1 MTVVEDRPALPADA
15 PRRRRNPVLALLRNS
30 WRQLTSMRTA
40 LILLFLLA
48 VAAIPGSVLPQRG
61 VNPEKVDTY
70 FVEHPDLAPRLDRI
84 GAFEVFG
91 SVWFSAIYLLL
102 FTSLIGC
109 IVPRLRDHVRAL
121 RAKPPAAPKRLDR
134 LPQHAVLTGVATAGP
149 GAVEAIAAELR
160 RRRWRVQVRGTEVS
174 AEKGY
179 LKETGNLLFH
189 TSLIA
194 VLLGVA
200 LGSWYGWHGNKLL
213 VAGAEN
219 AFCNTRQQYAE
230 AKLGPRVDSADLPPF
245 CLTLT
250 DFEATFLESTQ
261 PESYRATVDVEE
273 AGRATRSASF
283 SVNDPLRLGD
293 ANVYLLGHGYAPI
306 LRYTDRYG
314 RTQTSNFPFLT
325 TGDATLTSEGV
336 AAFPDVNV
344 DPATGKRDAD
354 LQVAFEGLYLP
365 TAPQQPPFTRSEFPT
380 ERNPAVVLV
389 AYQGNLGMDAGIP
402 GSVYQLDQRQVSS
415 GKLKQIGDRKLAV
428 GEKWTLDDGSVLE
441 FVGTQPYIT
450 ISVRYDPGSALLLV
464 SSTTLLVGLMGA
476 LFGRRR
482 RVWFRLTPAGPA
494 GTDAPPA
501 GPAGASDAPVD
512 PAGGSPT
519 AGSSLVEAGGL
530 PRTDYPG
537 FADEFAQLVAAVSG
551 GGTSR
556 GQAGD
561 GSPGELAGEGRD
573 VGGPA
578 GTREGAQ

>member
-1 MTVVEDRPALPADA
+1 MTVVEDRPAPPADA
-15 PRRRRNPVLALLRNS
+15 PRRRPNPVLALLRNS

-48 VAAIPGSVLPQRG
+48 VAAVPGSVLPQRG
-61 VNPEKVDTY
+61 VNPENVNKY
-70 FVEHPDLAPRLDRI
+70 FAEHPDLAPKLDRI

-134 LPQHAVLTGVATAGP
+134 LPQHAVLAGVAPTGP
-149 GAVEAIAAELR
+149 EAVEAVAAELR

-213 VAGAEN
+213 VAGPDN

-245 CLTLT
+245 CLTLKKF
-250 DFEATFLESTQ
+250 DATFLESAQ

-273 AGRATRSASF
+273 RGRATRTASF
-283 SVNDPLRLGD
+283 SVNDPLRLGG
-293 ANVYLLGHGYAPI
+293 ANVYLLGHGYAPV

-314 RTQTSNFPFLT
+314 KTQTSNFPFLT

-344 DPATGKRDAD
+344 DPATGKRNAD

-389 AYQGNLGMDAGIP
+389 AYRGNLGMDAGIP
-402 GSVYQLDQRQVSS
+402 GSVYQLDQRQVSN

-464 SSTTLLVGLMGA
+464 SSTTLLIGLMGA
-476 LFGRRR
+476 LFGKRR
-482 RVWFRLTPAGPA
+482 RVWFRVTPAG
-494 GTDAPPA
+494 TPPA
-501 GPAGASDAPVD
+501 TGATETAAD

-537 FADEFAQLVAAVSG
+537 FADEFAQLVAAI
-551 GGTSR
+551 R
-556 GQAGD
+556 GD
-561 GSPGELAGEGRD
+561 GTPGERAGEATAR
-573 VGGPA
+573 GPA